1 MAFFHQTSVLM
12 PDPAQP
18 GRARVWGEA
27 LGVRMQVKAR
37 HRVRSRRGVGIV
49 IALVKKMLRD
59 FGDVWRMMARAH
71 WGVNYEA

>member
-59 FGDVWRMMARAH
+59 FGDVWRVMARAH